1 MTSLIAAIRDP
12 NRCPSHPGD
21 VLADMLDETELTKT
35 ALAERLHLSRQHVHE
50 VLAGRK
56 PVSPAVAARLG
67 RFFGNGPGFW
77 LRLQAAHDAWH
88 AERETGLDAI
98 RPYKAA

>member
-1 MTSLIAAIRDP
+1 MTTLIPAVRDP
-12 NRCPSHPGD
+12 NRCPSHPGAVIAD
-21 VLADMLDETELTKT
+21 LLADTELTKT

-50 VLAGRK
+50 LLAGRK
-56 PVSPAVAARLG
+56 AVSPTVAAKLG

-98 RPYKAA
+98 RPYAAA